1 MAFGGRGFILP
12 VLFLTLSGFMQPSL
26 SGRQPFGCV
35 NPRVTPAYSHDVLLA
50 PLPLRVFRAGRQT
63 PGSSSGDR
71 DWQTVKSAA
80 KAEMASRGQR
90 RLRLACLRHL
100 PFSQPER
107 FPAHLSMGDCFSH
120 HRCDRKHTVQFSS
133 AFLELCILCKWLQ
146 EVPQRLCAQ
155 VSLLAE

>member
-1 MAFGGRGFILP
+1 MAFGGRGFIFP
-12 VLFLTLSGFMQPSL
+12 ILFLTLSGFMQPSL
-26 SGRQPFGCV
+26 SGRQAFRCV
-35 NPRVTPAYSHDVLLA
+35 NPRVTPAYSHDVLLV
-50 PLPLRVFRAGRQT
+50 PLPLRIFGAGRQT

-71 DWQTVKSAA
+71 DLQWSLPRRQRWPAGGSAGSGWGVCA
-80 KAEMASRGQR
+80 ISPALS
-90 RLRLACLRHL
+90 L
-100 PFSQPER
+100 SV
-107 FPAHLSMGDCFSH
+107 FPAHLSVGDCFSD